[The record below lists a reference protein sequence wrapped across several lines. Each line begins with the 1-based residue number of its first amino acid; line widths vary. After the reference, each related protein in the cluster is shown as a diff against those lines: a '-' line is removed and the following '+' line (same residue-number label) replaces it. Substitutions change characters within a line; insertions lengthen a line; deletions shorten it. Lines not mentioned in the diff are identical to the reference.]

1 MDKYDLYRDI
11 ATRTGGDIYVGV
23 VGPVRTGKSTVVKQ
37 FMEKLVVDGIKDAD
51 ARARAIDEI
60 PQSADGKTIMTTQPR
75 FVPAEAA
82 RVNFRDNLAVN
93 MRLIDCVG
101 YLVAG
106 ALGGEEDG
114 RDRMVSTPWSEEDM
128 PFAEA
133 AEIGTDKVIRE
144 HSTVAVAVLTD
155 GSFTGIPREQYI
167 PAEEKVIAELKRTGK
182 PFAVLLNT
190 ADPAAES
197 ARALA
202 AELAAKYDAP
212 VTVAHAPSMTE
223 SDISAVMEDILLEFG
238 VRRIDL
244 KLPRWVQALPADDE
258 VVREMLS
265 AVRDMGEK
273 VSKMKDYEG
282 IDAFFEG
289 REFWQLPSGVELEAG
304 EGRIEVTVRP
314 KEDVFYRVASRESGL
329 DITDDFSL
337 LANIRTMAAA
347 KSRTERLAAALE
359 QAEATGYGVVHPTVE
374 EMTLGEPEII
384 SNKTG
389 AAVRRAPQRE
399 RAFVA
404 HHARGCQD
412 RGQSHRRQRTAEFG
426 AAREPAS
433 RLRGRQTGDM
443 ADQHI
448 RAQPLRSRRRRDKEQ
463 TRPRARRRREQTQ
476 AHARQDSQR
485 RKGRRHLHT
494 SLSRLRRSLR
504 QFAEKPV
511 HEPVS
516 LVERAFHAH

>member
-258 VVREMLS
+258 VVREILS

-384 SNKTG
+384 RQGQQYGVRLSASAPSLHIMRVDVKTEVSPIVG
-389 AAVRRAPQRE
+389 SEQ
-399 RAFVA
+399 
-404 HHARGCQD
+404 
-412 RGQSHRRQRTAEFG
+412 QSSELLGSLLRDFEGDKQAIWQTNIFG
-426 AAREPAS
+426 R
-433 RLRGRQTGDM
+433 
-443 ADQHI
+443 
-448 RAQPLRSRRRRDKEQ
+448 
-463 TRPRARRRREQTQ
+463 
-476 AHARQDSQR
+476 
-485 RKGRRHLHT
+485 
-494 SLSRLRRSLR
+494 SLSALVADGIRSKLDLVPADAENKLRRTLGR
-504 QFAEKPV
+504 IVNEGKGGV
-511 HEPVS
+511 ICI
-516 LVERAFHAH
+516 LL

>member
-197 ARALA
+197 ARTLA

-384 SNKTG
+384 RQGQQYGVRLSASAPSLHIMRVDVKTEVSPIVG
-389 AAVRRAPQRE
+389 SEQ
-399 RAFVA
+399 
-404 HHARGCQD
+404 
-412 RGQSHRRQRTAEFG
+412 QSSELLGSLLRDFEGDKQAIWQTNIFG
-426 AAREPAS
+426 R
-433 RLRGRQTGDM
+433 
-443 ADQHI
+443 
-448 RAQPLRSRRRRDKEQ
+448 
-463 TRPRARRRREQTQ
+463 
-476 AHARQDSQR
+476 
-485 RKGRRHLHT
+485 
-494 SLSRLRRSLR
+494 SLSALVADGIRSKLDLVPADAENKLRRTLGR
-504 QFAEKPV
+504 IVNEGKGGV
-511 HEPVS
+511 ICI
-516 LVERAFHAH
+516 LL

>member
-202 AELAAKYDAP
+202 AELAVKYDAP

-273 VSKMKDYEG
+273 VSKMKDYES

-384 SNKTG
+384 RQGQQYGVRLSASAPSLHIMRVDVKTEVSPIVG
-389 AAVRRAPQRE
+389 SEQ
-399 RAFVA
+399 
-404 HHARGCQD
+404 
-412 RGQSHRRQRTAEFG
+412 QSSELLGSLLRDFEGDKQAIWQTNIFG
-426 AAREPAS
+426 R
-433 RLRGRQTGDM
+433 
-443 ADQHI
+443 
-448 RAQPLRSRRRRDKEQ
+448 
-463 TRPRARRRREQTQ
+463 
-476 AHARQDSQR
+476 
-485 RKGRRHLHT
+485 
-494 SLSRLRRSLR
+494 SLSALVADGIRSKLDLVPADAENKLRRTLGR
-504 QFAEKPV
+504 IVNEGKGGV
-511 HEPVS
+511 ICI
-516 LVERAFHAH
+516 LL

>member
-82 RVNFRDNLAVN
+82 RVNFRDKLAVN

-384 SNKTG
+384 RQGQQYGVRLSASAPSLHIMRVDVKTEVSPIVG
-389 AAVRRAPQRE
+389 SEQ
-399 RAFVA
+399 
-404 HHARGCQD
+404 
-412 RGQSHRRQRTAEFG
+412 QSSELLGSLLRDFEGDKQAIWQTNIFG
-426 AAREPAS
+426 R
-433 RLRGRQTGDM
+433 
-443 ADQHI
+443 
-448 RAQPLRSRRRRDKEQ
+448 
-463 TRPRARRRREQTQ
+463 
-476 AHARQDSQR
+476 
-485 RKGRRHLHT
+485 
-494 SLSRLRRSLR
+494 SLSALVADGIRSKLDLVPADAENKLRRTLGR
-504 QFAEKPV
+504 IVNEGKGGV
-511 HEPVS
+511 ICI
-516 LVERAFHAH
+516 LL

>member
-202 AELAAKYDAP
+202 AELAAKYGAP

-282 IDAFFEG
+282 IDAFFED

-384 SNKTG
+384 RQGQQYGVRLSASAPSLHIMRVDVKTEVSPIVG
-389 AAVRRAPQRE
+389 SEQ
-399 RAFVA
+399 
-404 HHARGCQD
+404 
-412 RGQSHRRQRTAEFG
+412 QSSELLGSLLRDFEGDKQAIWQTNIFG
-426 AAREPAS
+426 R
-433 RLRGRQTGDM
+433 
-443 ADQHI
+443 
-448 RAQPLRSRRRRDKEQ
+448 
-463 TRPRARRRREQTQ
+463 
-476 AHARQDSQR
+476 
-485 RKGRRHLHT
+485 
-494 SLSRLRRSLR
+494 SLSALVADGIRSKLDLVPADAENKLRRTLGR
-504 QFAEKPV
+504 IVNEGKGGV
-511 HEPVS
+511 ICI
-516 LVERAFHAH
+516 LL

>member
-82 RVNFRDNLAVN
+82 RVSFRDNLAVN

-144 HSTVAVAVLTD
+144 HSTVVVAVLTD

-289 REFWQLPSGVELEAG
+289 SEFWQLPSGVELEAG

-384 SNKTG
+384 RQG
-389 AAVRRAPQRE
+389 QQYGVRLSASAPSLHIMKVDVETEVRPIVGSEQ
-399 RAFVA
+399 
-404 HHARGCQD
+404 
-412 RGQSHRRQRTAEFG
+412 QSSELLGSLLRDFEGDKQAIWQTNIFG
-426 AAREPAS
+426 R
-433 RLRGRQTGDM
+433 
-443 ADQHI
+443 
-448 RAQPLRSRRRRDKEQ
+448 
-463 TRPRARRRREQTQ
+463 
-476 AHARQDSQR
+476 
-485 RKGRRHLHT
+485 
-494 SLSRLRRSLR
+494 SLSALVADGIRSKLDLVPADAENKLRRTLGR
-504 QFAEKPV
+504 IVNEGKGGV
-511 HEPVS
+511 ICI
-516 LVERAFHAH
+516 LL

>member
-197 ARALA
+197 ARTLA

-304 EGRIEVTVRP
+304 EGRIEVTARP

-384 SNKTG
+384 RQGQQYGVRLSASAPSLHIMRVDVKTEVSPIVG
-389 AAVRRAPQRE
+389 SEQ
-399 RAFVA
+399 
-404 HHARGCQD
+404 
-412 RGQSHRRQRTAEFG
+412 QSSELLGSLLRDFEGDKQAIWQTNIFG
-426 AAREPAS
+426 R
-433 RLRGRQTGDM
+433 
-443 ADQHI
+443 
-448 RAQPLRSRRRRDKEQ
+448 
-463 TRPRARRRREQTQ
+463 
-476 AHARQDSQR
+476 
-485 RKGRRHLHT
+485 
-494 SLSRLRRSLR
+494 SLSALVADGIRSKLDLVPADAENKLRRTLGR
-504 QFAEKPV
+504 IVNEGKGGV
-511 HEPVS
+511 ICI
-516 LVERAFHAH
+516 LL